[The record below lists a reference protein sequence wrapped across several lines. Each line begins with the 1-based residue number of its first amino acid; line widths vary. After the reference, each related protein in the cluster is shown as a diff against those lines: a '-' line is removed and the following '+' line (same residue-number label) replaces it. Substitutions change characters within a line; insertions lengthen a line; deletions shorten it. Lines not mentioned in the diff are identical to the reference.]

1 MENRV
6 KILGVLLLMS
16 LVLIPS
22 AQANDVEDQG
32 IFIKTTQNGSDFAL
46 ALTDGGIG
54 FRNVEISMFSNSK
67 NNEFKIYKDGEL
79 LNEGSFEQS
88 GVYSEEYRFELGMSA
103 ELKIIL
109 NGQEY
114 EYKNI
119 KIMNKSIT
127 RDELMKKDSS
137 RTLSMKFRTFV
148 VQNAKAVMIGMFTTI
163 TALFLSYYVVDQRK
177 REEIIEGF

>member
-1 MENRV
+1 MKNKAKLFGLV
-6 KILGVLLLMS
+6 LLMS

-22 AQANDVEDQG
+22 AHAKDVEDQG
-32 IFIKTTQNGSDFAL
+32 IFIKTTQNSSDFAL

-54 FRNVEISMFSNSK
+54 FRNVEISMFSNSQ

-79 LNEGSFEQS
+79 LDEGSFDQS
-88 GVYSEEYRFELGMSA
+88 GVYSLDYRFDLGMSA
-103 ELKIIL
+103 ELKIVL

-114 EYKNI
+114 RYTDI